1 MAPGGI
7 NDRRRHGVHRGIL
20 HAPIEDGLVQ
30 VEDLSKVL
38 VRRAS
43 AGAGQTPV
51 SLTENDRKMM
61 KTIGK
66 PWENHGKTMEKMVNP
81 RKTHW
86 KMMDN

>member
-1 MAPGGI
+1 MTPGGI

-38 VRRAS
+38 VRRWR
-43 AGAGQTPV
+43 GAGQKPV

-66 PWENHGKTMEKMVNP
+66 PWENHGKNVKS
-81 RKTHW
+81 
-86 KMMDN
+86 